1 MKFCIKFLLLFFFIG
16 NFYAQKSSEH
26 YNTLKQ
32 NFKELIIKKQGVFSE
47 KDFKSN
53 FSKVIEND
61 SIFDFVDKKY
71 INQGIYNKN
80 HWVKVN
86 LINNS
91 EIEDFV
97 FEFKQIN
104 VDSLKLFVVQ
114 KNKIIQRFKT
124 KGLHFSQNNKESY
137 LSVKYGYLYDLK
149 IKEKDS
155 ISLYINA
162 NTFDDP
168 FRLIN
173 VLWSKEHYKT
183 KEKYIQKRSA
193 YLLIFL
199 GLVILILIMSCAMFV
214 FTFKKLYLYYF
225 GFVLVIFTNH
235 LCMRN
240 TTVLIFIEKYFFL
253 GNNFSDMFG
262 YVQIFFILLYTN
274 EFFSLKTLKPK
285 VYKIISITS
294 IFTIILFISALFLR
308 TENWFYG
315 FSYVF
320 SKMFMVFIC
329 FLLYGLAIH
338 LAFKKKLMAYYYI
351 VAYTPLL
358 VFVAHYILTSM
369 KLTTSL
375 NPLDWELVIFIEI
388 FVLTIAMAHKYYLL
402 MKENSDYQEAIIK
415 EKELSLKA
423 IIEGQEIERTRI
435 ARELHDGVV
444 QQIGSVILKSRNL
457 FSKNNLIDEKE
468 SQDVLKSLE
477 NSNQDLRNISHQ
489 MMPRALKELGIISAL
504 NDLLEGSLKYVNI
517 EYSLEHFNLKERLP
531 KKIEITI
538 YRITQELINNIIKH
552 SKANQVSVQLFNTN
566 NSVILIVED
575 DGVGF
580 SSQKNK
586 KGIGLL
592 NISSRLDLVNG
603 DVDFEPSPK
612 SGTLVTIKIPF
623 NSKSYEE

>member
-253 GNNFSDMFG
+253 GNNFSDMYG